1 MLNLAAKA
9 YIRMLRYPKAI
20 LSVLLVAMG
29 VAGYF
34 ATQFSFDASSDTL
47 VVEGDP
53 DLANYQRAAE
63 RFGGDK
69 FLLLTFTPHEGRAL
83 DADNVAHLESLTDE
97 IGAIEGVRGVF
108 SILDAPLIK
117 SPPVPLDALEDGFRN
132 LRSPDIDRDLA
143 QAELTSSPLFSEL
156 LISRDGR
163 ATAMRIDLA
172 ADAALDELVAERD
185 VLRAKKNLSLR
196 ETTRLSELDDTY
208 LTLREAFLERRVDL
222 IAAVRGVRT
231 AFTDRGVLYL
241 GGVPMIAADMIAF
254 AKGDLIVF
262 GGGVI
267 AIIMVVL
274 YLFFHRAR
282 WVLLPIAT
290 SAIAILLT
298 VGVLGYVQRPATVI
312 SSNFVSLLVITTIS
326 LIIHLIVRYR
336 ELLHLD
342 MTIPI
347 GALVSETMLSK
358 FAPCLYTALTTMAAF
373 GSLTVSRIVP
383 VEDFGWMMCLGIAIA
398 FTLTFTFFPAVL
410 LLLGRASPRGP
421 LIEELGITRVMGEF
435 SRWRYKGILGV
446 VAVWSIVVGFGV
458 GKVSMDN
465 RFIDYFQS
473 DTDINQGMRY
483 IDQHLGGTMPFD
495 VILRFAPFE
504 ELDDSEIEDDFFADE
519 TTEEAYPERY
529 WFTRDKLDRIENLHS
544 YLEARPE
551 IGKVVS
557 LASLERLAREFT
569 DGEPLTGLQIAGVLN
584 VLPEELRGE
593 LIHPYAS
600 PAYGEVRLNARVIE
614 SGPSFDR
621 NALVADILEF
631 VQTDLEMSAEDVQV
645 TGMMVLFNSMLLQL
659 FDSQL
664 DSLIYVLLAA
674 FLMLLVLLRSLL
686 YAFIGL
692 IPNILAAAT
701 VIAFMGY
708 AGIPLDMMTTTIAA
722 VSVGIGVDNAIH
734 YLHRFQEEYDD
745 EKDVRLAVAWSH
757 ATIGRAMYFTSAT
770 VIVGFS
776 VLCFSNFVPTIMF
789 GLLVAIAMAL
799 SFVAN
804 LTLLPALLVLIL
816 GSPRRSVDVN
826 RAPEAMGE

>member
-1 MLNLAAKA
+1 MLNLAARA
-9 YIRMLRYPKAI
+9 YVRVLRYPRTI
-20 LSVLLVAMG
+20 LSVLLVVTG
-29 VAGYF
+29 VAGFF

-47 VVEGDP
+47 VVEGDR
-53 DLANYQRAAE
+53 DLANYQRVAK

-69 FLLLTFTPHEGRAL
+69 FLLLTFAPHQGRAL
-83 DADNVAHLESLTDE
+83 DAVNVGHLESLTAE
-97 IGAIEGVRGVF
+97 IAAIPGVRAVF

-117 SPPVPLDALEDGFRN
+117 SPPIPLAELDGGFRN
-132 LRSPDIDRDLA
+132 LRSEDVDWDLA

-172 ADAALDELVAERD
+172 PDDELDEVVAERD
-185 VLRAKKNLSLR
+185 LLQAKKPLSQ
-196 ETTRLSELDDTY
+196 EQSTRLSELLEQH
-208 LTLREAFLERRVDL
+208 LTLREAFLERRDDL
-222 IAAVRGVRT
+222 ISAVRDVRVSY
-231 AFTDRGVLYL
+231 ADRGVLHL
-241 GGVPMIAADMIAF
+241 GGVPMIAADMIAY
-254 AKGDLIVF
+254 AKGDLVVF
-262 GGGVI
+262 GGGVLMI
-267 AIIMVVL
+267 VMVVL
-274 YLFFHRAR
+274 FAFFRRVR

-290 SAIAILLT
+290 SALAIVLT
-298 VGVLGYVQRPATVI
+298 IGVLGFVQRPATVI
-312 SSNFVSLLVITTIS
+312 SSNFVSLLAITTIS

-342 MTIPI
+342 TTIPI

-398 FTLTFTFFPAVL
+398 FTVTFTFFPAVL

-421 LIEELGITRVMGEF
+421 LIQELAVTRVMGEF
-435 SRWRYKGILGV
+435 SRWRYKSILGL
-446 VAVWSIVVGFGV
+446 VAVWSVVVVFGIT
-458 GKVSMDN
+458 KVNMDN
-465 RFIDYFQS
+465 RFIDYFHS

-504 ELDDSEIEDDFFADE
+504 EFDDSELEDDFFADE
-519 TTEEAYPERY
+519 ATEEAYPERY
-529 WFTRDKLDRIENLHS
+529 WFTRDKLDRIEALHS

-551 IGKVVS
+551 IGKVMS

-569 DGEPLTGLQIAGVLN
+569 DGEPLTGLQIAGVLAM
-584 VLPEELRGE
+584 LPEELRDE

-621 NALVADILEF
+621 NALVADIVEF
-631 VQTDLEMSAEDVQV
+631 VQTDLDMSVEDVQV

-659 FDSQL
+659 VDSQL
-664 DSLIYVLLAA
+664 DSLAYVLLAA

-686 YAFIGL
+686 YALIGL

-734 YLHRFQEEYDD
+734 YLHRFQQEYDD

-757 ATIGRAMYFTSAT
+757 ATIGRAMYFTSVT

-776 VLCFSNFVPTIMF
+776 VLGFSNFVPTIMF

-816 GSPRRSVDVN
+816 GTPRRPAN
-826 RAPEAMGE
+826 IPAPP